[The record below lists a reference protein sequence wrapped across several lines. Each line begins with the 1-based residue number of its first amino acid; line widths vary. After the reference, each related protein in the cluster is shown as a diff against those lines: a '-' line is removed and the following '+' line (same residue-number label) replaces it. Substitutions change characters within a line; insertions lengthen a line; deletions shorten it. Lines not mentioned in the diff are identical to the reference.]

1 MSLIDD
7 ITLDENTRREYFPVV
22 GERIYM
28 AHAGVCVL
36 PKVAGDAIRSF
47 ATASELDNQESDAH
61 TAIAEDARTLAAE
74 LIGAQALEITLL
86 GPTSVGI
93 SLVANGLDWQEGDE
107 VISYNDDYPANVY
120 AWTQLSSR
128 GVKHVPLKPEHT
140 GVIDWDLVEAAITP
154 KTRLVALASCHFL
167 TGYRI
172 DIDTIGRN
180 LRERGILFCVD
191 GIQTIGAFLT
201 SVEHVDFLSA
211 DSHKWMLGPA
221 AAGIFYVRKS
231 LQKELKPSLLGAW
244 NVISPDF
251 VAQEDIRFYVGG
263 RRYEPGMLNLP
274 GIVGMH
280 ASMKLLLDIGVDA
293 ISARLLELRQTILDQ
308 LLPLGYTLYNE
319 ELERSSEP
327 DAAWKSSIVTLSHP
341 KKDLASLYQALKE
354 EKIVLSYRK
363 NRVGKNFLR
372 LSPHFYN
379 TVEEIE
385 RVAKSMR

>member
-7 ITLDENTRREYFPVV
+7 ITQNEATRQAYFPVAR
-22 GERIYM
+22 ERVYM
-28 AHAGVCVL
+28 AHAGVCII
-36 PKVAGDAIRSF
+36 PKAAGDAMRRF
-47 ATASELDNQESDAH
+47 VDEGELDNQESDESL
-61 TAIAEDARTLAAE
+61 AIVEDARVLAAK
-74 LIGAQALEITLL
+74 LIGAQALEIALL

-93 SLVANGLDWQEGDE
+93 SLVANGLTWQPGDE
-107 VISYNDDYPANVY
+107 VISYADDYPANVY
-120 AWTQLSSR
+120 PWTQLETR
-128 GVKHVPLKPEHT
+128 GVKHVPLLPEAT
-140 GVIDWDLVEAAITP
+140 GVIDWPLVEAAITP

-167 TGYRI
+167 SGYRI

-191 GIQTIGAFLT
+191 GIQTIGAFRT

-231 LQKELKPSLLGAW
+231 LQKELNPTLLGAW

-263 RRYEPGMLNLP
+263 RRFEPGMMNLP

-280 ASMKLLLDIGVDA
+280 ASMKLLLDVGVDA
-293 ISARLLELRQTILDQ
+293 ISARLLELREAILER
-308 LLPLGYTLYNE
+308 LRPLGYRLY
-319 ELERSSEP
+319 LEDLDQSTP
-327 DAAWKSSIVTLSHP
+327 ADASWKSAIITVEHP
-341 KKDLASLYQALKE
+341 EKDLGALYYALKE
-354 EKIVLSYRK
+354 QKVVLSHRK
-363 NRVGKNFLR
+363 NRAGKDFIR

-379 TVEEIE
+379 TIEEID
-385 RVAKSMR
+385 RVAELMR